1 METEYHPELPSDR
14 LVRRWYRTALYIPGL
29 LCLALGSV
37 ALMDGRAGVAAAG
50 AALGVAWAL
59 VARLIWP
66 R

>member
-1 METEYHPELPSDR
+1 MEVEYRPELPSDR
-14 LVRRWYRTALYIPGL
+14 LVRTWYRTALYVPAL
-29 LCLALGSV
+29 LCLAIGSV
-37 ALMDGRAGVAAAG
+37 ALVDGKAGVAAAG

>member
-14 LVRRWYRTALYIPGL
+14 LVRRWYRTALYVPGL
-29 LCLALGSV
+29 CCLALGSV
-37 ALMDGRAGVAAAG
+37 ALLDGRAGVAAAG